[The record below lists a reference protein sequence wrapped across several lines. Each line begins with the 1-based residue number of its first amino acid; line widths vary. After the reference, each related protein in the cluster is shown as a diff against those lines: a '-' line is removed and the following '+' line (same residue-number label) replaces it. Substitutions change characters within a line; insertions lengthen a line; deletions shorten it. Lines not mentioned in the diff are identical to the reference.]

1 MFSFHKPRIYRSASG
16 CCICRAKSSSS
27 RFTDSRRYEGDFYA
41 CFKLG
46 ECRTGDICNACVLLV
61 KRWKKLPK
69 GSQRNWHHVVD
80 ARAGHGSK
88 PMSKLNKVKKPTASI
103 GGIAKV
109 KATSIDLSDKMRNVM
124 KKHMSPSETYI
135 NTLGRAR
142 EHSPS
147 GCSDD
152 VQMDCISSESGS
164 YHSSL
169 AASPTHS
176 EGGDDDVSYTNST
189 RPRRVK
195 TSLDSVNIN
204 SRPLSHQQ
212 LTNTT
217 ATASNK
223 INRTV
228 ALKPRRNSDASHSS
242 FLDLSFWK
250 REKTCCGIIFKGPC
264 GEVLLDRRFLSPC
277 FLRAVKN
284 NVACDHSQAKP
295 KVAER
300 TAVTETS
307 TSELDENCPDGP
319 RKEIAMPVDCIS
331 VDSGYDDSSNSTP
344 EAFKLLLNHG
354 TGVKI
359 PIESLSAS
367 YVHGGKHMSVVT
379 PLVTPIVS
387 GEQLQVSS
395 TSMMDPSSLPS
406 AMQCEISSTAAN

>member
-1 MFSFHKPRIYRSASG
+1 MYYPIINPISLMEHWQLNFGTKMSCTSYESA
-16 CCICRAKSSSS
+16 
-27 RFTDSRRYEGDFYA
+27 
-41 CFKLG
+41 
-46 ECRTGDICNACVLLV
+46 
-61 KRWKKLPK
+61 
-69 GSQRNWHHVVD
+69 VVD

-88 PMSKLNKVKKPTASI
+88 PISKLNKVKKPTASI

-109 KATSIDLSDKMRNVM
+109 KATSIDLTDKMRNVM
-124 KKHMSPSETYI
+124 KKHISPSESYI
-135 NTLGRAR
+135 NSLGRAR

-152 VQMDCISSESGS
+152 VQLDCISSESGS

-169 AASPTHS
+169 AASPTPS
-176 EGGDDDVSYTNST
+176 EAGDDDVSFTNST

-195 TSLDSVNIN
+195 TSLDSVN
-204 SRPLSHQQ
+204 SRPLSNQQ

-217 ATASNK
+217 STANTK
-223 INRTV
+223 INRN
-228 ALKPRRNSDASHSS
+228 ASMKPRRNSDASHNS

-277 FLRAVKN
+277 FLRAVEN
-284 NVACDHSQAKP
+284 NVACDHSQVKP
-295 KVAER
+295 KV
-300 TAVTETS
+300 VTETS
-307 TSELDENCPDGP
+307 TTELDENCPDGP

-354 TGVKI
+354 AGGKV
-359 PIESLSAS
+359 PIESLPAS
-367 YVHGGKHMSVVT
+367 YVRDAKHLSVVT
-379 PLVTPIVS
+379 PLVAPIVS
-387 GEQLQVSS
+387 GEQIQVST
-395 TSMMDPSSLPS
+395 TSIVDPSSLSS